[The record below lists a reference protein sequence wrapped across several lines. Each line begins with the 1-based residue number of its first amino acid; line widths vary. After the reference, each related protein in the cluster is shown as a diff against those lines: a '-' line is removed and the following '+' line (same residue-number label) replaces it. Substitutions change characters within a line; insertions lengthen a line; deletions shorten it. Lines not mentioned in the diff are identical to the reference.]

1 MTASELITQADGAG
15 VAAGQTVL
23 TALTV
28 CESLALHAIGDP
40 VQRNGAV
47 LQTRRLRAR
56 AGEALEASANAYVR
70 ARRELD
76 VSLDETNAPGT
87 GRDAAL
93 HRALTDALDGLIA
106 LAEAGVDAALMAAGL
121 AELVEPGRRPDA
133 AGVAEL
139 AVGAVRCV
147 RHLIEVNLALTRADP
162 RRQQIAELASAAEQA
177 AVTARQVLTQG

>member
-1 MTASELITQADGAG
+1 MTVSELITEADGAG
-15 VAAGQTVL
+15 VAAGRTLL
-23 TALTV
+23 TALAV

-56 AGEALEASANAYVR
+56 AGEALEASASAYVR
-70 ARRELD
+70 ARHELD
-76 VSLDETNAPGT
+76 VSLGEAIAPAT

-93 HRALTDALDGLIA
+93 HRALTDSLDGLIA
-106 LAEAGVDAALMAAGL
+106 LAVAGVDAAVLAAGL
-121 AELVEPGRRPDA
+121 AELVEPSRRPDA

-147 RHLIEVNLALTRADP
+147 RHLVEVNLTLTRADQ
-162 RRQQIAELASAAEQA
+162 RRDQIAELASAAEQA
-177 AVTARQVLTQG
+177 AVAARQSLAQG